1 MAIRRGA
8 SFSGAGP
15 TLPSGLLD
23 IHPNSP
29 HRDLREYHI
38 PPNRVPFPPAV
49 PLIAAAVA
57 NAAQHNGSKSMEANV
72 LTLGIRAPGVA
83 HHPSGEKFMRM
94 LLGAAAFA
102 CALSSAA
109 ISGAAALPVNAGAI
123 AGSVKATDMTQVQ
136 CKVYRHYRYCS

>member
-1 MAIRRGA
+1 
-8 SFSGAGP
+8 
-15 TLPSGLLD
+15 
-23 IHPNSP
+23 
-29 HRDLREYHI
+29 
-38 PPNRVPFPPAV
+38 
-49 PLIAAAVA
+49 LIAAAVA